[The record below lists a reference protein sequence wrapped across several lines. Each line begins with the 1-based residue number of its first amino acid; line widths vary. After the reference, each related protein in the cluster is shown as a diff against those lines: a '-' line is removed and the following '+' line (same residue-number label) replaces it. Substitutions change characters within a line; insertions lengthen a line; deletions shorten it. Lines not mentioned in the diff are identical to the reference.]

1 MPHAVFLHSAL
12 TQHRIVAR
20 TPDHLR
26 RLFRFECVDVAIALG
41 VAGLV
46 NGAMLVMA
54 ASTFFARGLTD
65 VGTIEEAHRTLTPL
79 LGAASSWVFAVSLL
93 ASGLSS
99 SAVGT
104 MAGQVIMQGFLHRRI
119 PLWLRRLVTMLPA
132 LVVIAIGL
140 EPTRTLV
147 LSQVVLSFGLP
158 FALLP
163 LVWFTARR
171 DLMGLLVNRRG
182 TTVLAAAVTAL
193 VVTLN
198 GLLLGQV
205 LFGWGG

>member
-1 MPHAVFLHSAL
+1 
-12 TQHRIVAR
+12 
-20 TPDHLR
+20 
-26 RLFRFECVDVAIALG
+26 
-41 VAGLV
+41 
-46 NGAMLVMA
+46 
-54 ASTFFARGLTD
+54 
-65 VGTIEEAHRTLTPL
+65 
-79 LGAASSWVFAVSLL
+79 
-93 ASGLSS
+93 
-99 SAVGT
+99 

-205 LFGWGG
+205 LFGWAG